1 MKWKSAGKKNRD
13 DVYFDYSLFHLKDMC
28 YDCSEAQE
36 HTGLTPVTVILPEL
50 LALS

>member
-1 MKWKSAGKKNRD
+1 MKISWEKNRD
-13 DVYFDYSLFHLKDMC
+13 DVYLDYSLFHLKDMC
-28 YDCSEAQE
+28 YDCSEAQG